1 MSTLKL
7 FSESDKLTG
16 PNYTDWLR
24 AIKIALTYEH
34 LWTSVTCEP
43 KTEPVDGA
51 DPKERLAY
59 LKWKS
64 VLEIAQVFVLSTLD
78 KPLQR

>member
-1 MSTLKL
+1 MSTPKL

-24 AIKIALTYEH
+24 SIKIALTYER

-43 KTEPVDGA
+43 KTEPANDA
-51 DPKERLAY
+51 DPDERLAY
-59 LKWKS
+59 LKWETD
-64 VLEIAQVFVLSTLD
+64 LEIA
-78 KPLQR
+78 